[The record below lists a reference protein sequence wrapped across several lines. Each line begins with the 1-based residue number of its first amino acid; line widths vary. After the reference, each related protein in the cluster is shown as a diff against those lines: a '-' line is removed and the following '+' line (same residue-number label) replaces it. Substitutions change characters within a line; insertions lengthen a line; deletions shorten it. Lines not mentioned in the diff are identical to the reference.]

1 MSRSSRTFEIVDTT
15 PAHVE
20 HVAAHMR
27 GSDAA
32 ECMAAC
38 GMDPLTALSES
49 VAVSAFT
56 KTIVLGGEPAA
67 IFGGADAS
75 HRVPGRAG
83 VAWLLGTDAIS
94 RHPKAFWQASKAG
107 LAMLLVWSRRLYNYV
122 DARNTTSLRWLER
135 LGARII
141 RPPVPYGV
149 EGRAFYRFEFG
160 G

>member
-15 PAHVE
+15 PAHIE

-32 ECMAAC
+32 ECLTAC
-38 GMDPLTALSES
+38 GMDPHTALTES
-49 VAVSAFT
+49 VAVSAFS
-56 KTIVLGGEPAA
+56 KTILLAGEPAA
-67 IFGGADAS
+67 IFGGAGS
-75 HRVPGRAG
+75 GT
-83 VAWLLGTDAIS
+83 AWLLGTDAVS
-94 RHPKAFWQASKAG
+94 RHPKAFWKASKVG
-107 LAMLLVWSRRLYNYV
+107 LAMLLVWSRQIYNYV